1 MVTQRIGYQLKRL
14 QQALRMAMD
23 TDLRAVELTTAQ
35 YAALSIL
42 EEQPDL
48 SGAALAR
55 LSFVTPQT
63 MNQII
68 VGLEAEGLIARH
80 PHPEHGRILQIA
92 LTPAGLAKVQQAH
105 ERVLRIETVMT
116 APFSTAEQAQLADL
130 LQRCTEALGD
140 G

>member
-42 EEQPDL
+42 EEQPGL

-55 LSFVTPQT
+55 TSFVTPQT

-68 VGLEAEGLIARH
+68 VGLEAEGLIARQ
-80 PHPEHGRILQIA
+80 PHPEHGRILQIS

-105 ERVLRIETVMT
+105 ERVLRIEAVMT
-116 APFSTAEQAQLADL
+116 APLSTAEQTQLADL
-130 LQRCTEALGD
+130 LQRCAEALGD
-140 G
+140 V